1 MVDMNQLQSYMRQQA
16 EEDKQRQYV
25 NVNGETLEDALQQ
38 AAIELSL
45 PVKKIEYEVLEKGT
59 KGMFGVGKKP
69 FVVLAYSAGHEDETG
84 LGEEEGAFD
93 FSVFEEGPKDR
104 DGKAYVKLTPQ
115 GVMLK
120 VTPPEGDGDRVTEQE
135 AMQRILERTDADIDR
150 GQVSKV
156 VKLQES
162 EFRRVGDLA
171 YDPSADAV
179 LSVEITDNE
188 MKAYMTALPPGEGG
202 ADPDYDT
209 IVTFLQNSNVVHGFK
224 EEVLRALDDEPRYR
238 EPILVAEGTS
248 PENGADARVVYNF
261 DTNGSSVNLKETD
274 GRVDFKELNIIEN
287 VVEGQVLA
295 KKAPPGKGTAGRTVT
310 GKLLK
315 ATDGEDTE
323 IQVGKNV
330 RISEDGQSA
339 YAEINGQVT
348 VINGKINVEPVYVV
362 NGDVNLKT
370 GNILF
375 LGTVMVKGNVEDGF
389 NVKAS
394 GNIEVMGNVGKCQL
408 DAEGDIIVHQGVT
421 GKGGGKVHAG
431 KNLWSKFI
439 ENATADVDGMV
450 VVSDGIINSDVSAT
464 SKVICK
470 GKRASIVGGTTRA
483 AEEINA
489 KTLGS
494 VAGMETVL
502 AVGYDPTSKE
512 RLDQL
517 KQQNS
522 DHERELDD
530 IDRNLSTL
538 QNQRKQRKELPEE
551 KLNYMK
557 QLVAKKQEIEKQRKQ
572 ANSEIEEL
580 ENYLAQLKVTGKI
593 SASGRVYPGV
603 QLHIKDASLTV
614 RNEFKN
620 VTFIQEAGIVK
631 PSKYEDVEDD
641 LTITKSA

>member
-1 MVDMNQLQSYMRQQA
+1 
-16 EEDKQRQYV
+16 
-25 NVNGETLEDALQQ
+25 
-38 AAIELSL
+38 
-45 PVKKIEYEVLEKGT
+45 
-59 KGMFGVGKKP
+59 
-69 FVVLAYSAGHEDETG
+69 
-84 LGEEEGAFD
+84 
-93 FSVFEEGPKDR
+93 
-104 DGKAYVKLTPQ
+104 
-115 GVMLK
+115 
-120 VTPPEGDGDRVTEQE
+120 
-135 AMQRILERTDADIDR
+135 
-150 GQVSKV
+150 
-156 VKLQES
+156 
-162 EFRRVGDLA
+162 
-171 YDPSADAV
+171 
-179 LSVEITDNE
+179 
-188 MKAYMTALPPGEGG
+188 
-202 ADPDYDT
+202 
-209 IVTFLQNSNVVHGFK
+209 
-224 EEVLRALDDEPRYR
+224 
-238 EPILVAEGTS
+238 
-248 PENGADARVVYNF
+248 
-261 DTNGSSVNLKETD
+261 
-274 GRVDFKELNIIEN
+274 
-287 VVEGQVLA
+287 
-295 KKAPPGKGTAGRTVT
+295 
-310 GKLLK
+310 
-315 ATDGEDTE
+315 
-323 IQVGKNV
+323 
-330 RISEDGQSA
+330 
-339 YAEINGQVT
+339 
-348 VINGKINVEPVYVV
+348 
-362 NGDVNLKT
+362 
-370 GNILF
+370 
-375 LGTVMVKGNVEDGF
+375 
-389 NVKAS
+389 
-394 GNIEVMGNVGKCQL
+394 
-408 DAEGDIIVHQGVT
+408 
-421 GKGGGKVHAG
+421 
-431 KNLWSKFI
+431 
-439 ENATADVDGMV
+439 
-450 VVSDGIINSDVSAT
+450 VSDGIINSDVSAT